1 MNPHKARESLA
12 DRRHFIRRLRRN
24 SGGGKGGPRCRTH
37 TASPEI
43 LVVTHKRTE
52 EAMSGN
58 AAKAWNS
65 TDRRQFIGGS
75 DARIIMGQDGNASI
89 HVHRRLKNPHKS

>member
-1 MNPHKARESLA
+1 MPHQPMPDAHQA
-12 DRRHFIRRLRRN
+12 
-24 SGGGKGGPRCRTH
+24 T
-37 TASPEI
+37 I
-43 LVVTHKRTE
+43 LVETRKPTE

-89 HVHRRLKNPHKS
+89 HVHRRLKNRNCPACRGMGAGHAGPRDAIRLCGSWVRA

>member
-1 MNPHKARESLA
+1 M
-12 DRRHFIRRLRRN
+12 
-24 SGGGKGGPRCRTH
+24 
-37 TASPEI
+37 
-43 LVVTHKRTE
+43 E

-75 DARIIMGQDGNASI
+75 DARIIMGQDEEASI
-89 HVHRRLKNPHKS
+89 RVCRRLKNQHER

>member
-1 MNPHKARESLA
+1 VNAVHAGNDQE
-12 DRRHFIRRLRRN
+12 I
-24 SGGGKGGPRCRTH
+24 GPTTIPTH
-37 TASPEI
+37 ASSAI
-43 LVVTHKRTE
+43 LVEPRKTTE
-52 EAMSGN
+52 ETMLGN

>member
-1 MNPHKARESLA
+1 MLEKTRES
-12 DRRHFIRRLRRN
+12 R
-24 SGGGKGGPRCRTH
+24 
-37 TASPEI
+37 
-43 LVVTHKRTE
+43 
-52 EAMSGN
+52 
-58 AAKAWNS
+58 